1 MQQDGL
7 QMERELQNGIMDI
20 AYEQVGK
27 RTGTARGTKH
37 GYTKYQNCLYITYY
51 YYTHLFSCT

>member
-20 AYEQVGK
+20 AYERVGK
-27 RTGTARGTKH
+27 RTGTARGK
-37 GYTKYQNCLYITYY
+37 LTYKNY
-51 YYTHLFSCT
+51 